1 MRRTTRSLLLP
12 LTLLLPVVGCTGE
25 GGATGGGTV
34 IITSAADAD
43 ALVPPLRVTIGG
55 RMLSELLFDPLVE
68 IGADRV
74 PFGDAGFQPRL
85 AKSWRWSADSLAIIF
100 SIDPKARWHDGQPV
114 VARDL
119 AAGLAA
125 IRDPANGSTT
135 VADIPDI
142 DSVHVIDDRTVAVHF
157 NARSSEQMY
166 AASLVFPLP
175 SHLVDTIAK
184 GALGTSDYAQHPIG
198 SGPYRFA
205 SREPTVRTELAAV
218 EDHYRGRPGPDR
230 IVLLVSKEPATAIA
244 KLWTEE
250 ADAFDVLPPPDVTEA
265 ARHAHVRLIRSLG
278 FDYTFL
284 GFNFRDPRDTARAH
298 PVLADVALRQAVA
311 HAIDRAGIV
320 KALFDTLAVTGL
332 GPFARAQATAD
343 SSITHPG
350 FDTARA
356 NALLDS
362 LGWRSRGA
370 DGIRQRNGRRL
381 VLRLL
386 VPAPSANRVRASV
399 IVQEQLRTVGIDAPL
414 EKVDGQAFG
423 AARDAGTWDLILGGW
438 GTTPSMRGIRGTWGS
453 RSRPGWGRL
462 NSGNYRAPA
471 FDAAV
476 EAGLAAITPDSARA
490 HFRDAYRVIAGD
502 VAAVWLYEVT
512 PVSAVHA
519 RFTLPAWRPE
529 AWWRTIPS
537 WRLDRPRA
545 LPRDAHPTT
554 N

>member
-1 MRRTTRSLLLP
+1 MRPLIRPLLLLFLLLP
-12 LTLLLPVVGCTGE
+12 AVGCTGE

-34 IITSAADAD
+34 IITAAADLD

-55 RMLSELLFDPLVE
+55 RMMSELLFDPLVE

-74 PFGDAGFQPRL
+74 PFGDRGFEPRL
-85 AKSWRWSADSLAIIF
+85 AKSWRWSDDSLAIVF
-100 SIDPKARWHDGQPV
+100 TLDAAARWHDGQPV
-114 VARDL
+114 VARDVV
-119 AAGLAA
+119 AGLAA

-142 DSVHVIDDRTVAVHF
+142 DSVHVIDERTIAVHF

-175 SHLVDTIAK
+175 AHLVDTIPK
-184 GALGTSDYAQHPIG
+184 GALGTSAYAQRPVG
-198 SGPYRFA
+198 SGPYRLF
-205 SREPTVRTELAAV
+205 SREPTVRTEIAAV

-230 IVLLVSKEPATAIA
+230 IVLLISKEPATAIA

-250 ADAFDVLPPPDVTEA
+250 ADAFDVLPPPDVAESA
-265 ARHAHVRLIRSLG
+265 KHAHVRLVRSLG
-278 FDYTFL
+278 FDYTFMA
-284 GFNFRDPRDTARAH
+284 FNFRDPRDTSRAH
-298 PVLADVALRQAVA
+298 PLLADVSTRRAIS
-311 HAIDRAGIV
+311 HAIDRAGLV
-320 KALFDTLAVTGL
+320 KALFDTLAAPGL

-343 SSITHPG
+343 SAIAHPA
-350 FDTARA
+350 FDTSRA

-362 LGWRSRGA
+362 LGWRTRGA
-370 DGIRQRNGRRL
+370 DGIRTRGGRRL
-381 VLRLL
+381 VLRAL

-399 IVQEQLRTVGIDAPL
+399 IVQEQLRSVGIDMPIDKL
-414 EKVDGQAFG
+414 DGQAFG
-423 AARDAGTWDLILGGW
+423 ASRDAGTWDLILGGW

-476 EAGLAAITPDSARA
+476 EAGLAAIVADSARA
-490 HFRDAYRVIAGD
+490 HFRDAFRVIADD

-512 PVSAVHA
+512 PMAAVHS

-529 AWWRTIPS
+529 AWWRTIPA

-545 LPRDAHPTT
+545 LPRDARPTT